1 MGFVGLI
8 FLVKEIGSD
17 ILSIFP
23 RDIPVLEYRIEPKST
38 GVPSLDQ
45 AFSITL
51 EEGKP
56 SHGSYRV
63 IMRVFLSYLT
73 TN

>member
-23 RDIPVLEYRIEPKST
+23 RDIPVLEYRIEPT

-73 TN
+73 TD